1 MKHAANSANE
11 FNRAKG
17 KMADDL
23 RMIVNDGEDL
33 LKAAANTS
41 GEGFTAGFTAAR
53 AKFAEHV
60 MSVKAKLADVS
71 RPAIEGAGRAD
82 DYVQENPW
90 TAIGVAAA
98 VGMLIGFLAA
108 KR

>member
-1 MKHAANSANE
+1 MKQHAAGE
-11 FNRAKG
+11 FNRVKG
-17 KMADDL
+17 KMSDDL
-23 RMIVNDGEDL
+23 RMIVSDGEDL
-33 LKAAANTS
+33 LKAAANAS
-41 GEGFTAGFTAAR
+41 GEGFTAAR
-53 AKFAEHV
+53 DKFAEQV
-60 MSVKAKLADVS
+60 MNVKAKLRDVS
-71 RPAIEGAGRAD
+71 RPAIEEAGRAD